1 MLKPLVN
8 VREFPFVSFMIYNTN
23 RNYSE
28 AQRTIASNKRASISK
43 KLLAQT
49 SKIIYRYEIIA
60 YL

>member
-23 RNYSE
+23 RNCSE
-28 AQRTIASNKRASISK
+28 AQRTIASNKTASISK

-49 SKIIYRYEIIA
+49 SKIIHRYEIIA